1 VQIGSFRDARN
12 AKQLQDE
19 LNGRGYQATV
29 FNARDSG
36 QRMWHAVRVGRYQDL
51 ASATSDAAKIGHK
64 EQMPVLIRRG
74 DRL

>member
-1 VQIGSFRDARN
+1 VQIGSFRDAKN

-29 FNARDSG
+29 FNARDSE

-51 ASATSDAAKIGHK
+51 ASATSDAAKIGNK
-64 EQMPVLIRRG
+64 EQMQVLIRRG